1 MEIHKVCGN
10 PECKSVDK
18 KSLSLCGRC
27 LIVSYCCRECQ
38 LVSWSSHKKICIKK
52 STNIN
57 TIYTDFNDEELFKTF
72 TSILLSDKPS
82 WISRYGG
89 SDTDVYESIKKTN
102 HISKQMID
110 WIRKY
115 NGFFCKDIN
124 LISSV
129 LTKSINE
136 YYDSLQNSDFITIG
150 AERYIKSIIENKNNI
165 NNPFIDKQ
173 ISSYSFIEGFD
184 PFFKSFQIWG
194 ENKKIL
200 IISPFS
206 KSIKYQTS
214 PDRINKILADS
225 YKFPNCLFTTYQT
238 PITYNTDGC
247 NSTYFKRVTDGCNS
261 WLDISEKMCDEIK
274 DIEFDIA
281 FISAG
286 IYTMHIGNFIKKI
299 GKKAIYIG
307 GMLNVLFNIYGSRYD
322 NTFFNSF
329 MNKEYQIDVMDSF
342 DDLNDNESLY
352 VKNEVLGAYM
362 RNKIA

>member
-10 PECKSVDK
+10 QECKSVDK

-27 LIVSYCCRECQ
+27 LNVSYCCRECQ

-72 TSILLSDKPS
+72 TNLLLSNKPV
-82 WISRYGG
+82 WIARYGG
-89 SDTDVYESIKKTN
+89 SDTDVYETIKKTN
-102 HISKQMID
+102 SITTEMISSISKF
-110 WIRKY
+110 
-115 NGFFCKDIN
+115 NGFFCKDTN
-124 LISSV
+124 LIVNVFTQSR
-129 LTKSINE
+129 NE
-136 YYDSLQNSDFITIG
+136 YYKSLKNSDFITICTSQRIN
-150 AERYIKSIIENKNNI
+150 EIIEKN

-214 PDRINKILADS
+214 PDRINKILVDS

-238 PITYNTDGC
+238 PITYNTNGC
-247 NSTYFKRVTDGCNS
+247 NSNYFKRVTDGCNS
-261 WLDISEKMCDEIK
+261 WLDISEKICNEIK
-274 DIEFDIA
+274 ELDFDIA

-286 IYTMHIGNFIKKI
+286 IYTMSVGNFIKQI

-322 NTFFNSF
+322 TTFFNSF

-342 DDLNDNESLY
+342 DDLIDNKSLY